1 MDTSTS
7 STYLSLLLNTAA
19 VAAISSG
26 IFGYPGSWDVLSR
39 FITSSAQAV
48 FGDLVLQDTAPAQV
62 QDARIPQSPPPSS
75 PSPYSHESSD
85 FPPTESIL
93 FMEPESPIGTFPN
106 RAPDSLASSSNH
118 MPLVSERGR
127 QLPEPPSTLSIEI
140 DDSVVSLDRKVER
153 FIRLNS
159 HRNDHSLS
167 FSWGSDQHGLLGRL
181 TLQAL
186 FERLQGTEDD
196 LDCPIEC
203 FKRMAFKAPVEAYKG
218 PFYLL
223 GRRLPTHDCVDFS
236 RATNLEELFWQ
247 GDISLLGQKCINVPF
262 HQLRSLSMSGT
273 TICVADAISLLHSC
287 PLLVSA
293 ELETV
298 RNEDIPEMYDDSAPK
313 PNTRLDVSLG
323 QLLELKVT
331 AVEDLKPLFDAISWH
346 KLDRLVLVVGNRAL
360 RKLGNTLRRHVECGR
375 GHVKKLDVAVV
386 SSHLQPQE
394 LRALAEDFPGFNYNG
409 LPLRL

>member
-1 MDTSTS
+1 MDASTS
-7 STYLSLLLNTAA
+7 SYLSLLLTTAA

-26 IFGYPGSWDVLSR
+26 IFGYPGSWDALSR
-39 FITSSAQAV
+39 LITSSTQTV
-48 FGDLVLQDTAPAQV
+48 FGDIVLQDAASTQI
-62 QDARIPQSPPPSS
+62 QDAHISQCPPPPSPPPYS
-75 PSPYSHESSD
+75 PESSD
-85 FPPTESIL
+85 FPPTESML
-93 FMEPESPIGTFPN
+93 FMEPESPIDISPN
-106 RAPDSLASSSNH
+106 RAPNSLANNFNH
-118 MPLVSERGR
+118 MPLISERGR

-140 DDSVVSLDRKVER
+140 DDSIVSLDRKVEQ

-203 FKRMAFKAPVEAYKG
+203 FKRMAFKSPVEAYKG

-223 GRRLPTHDCVDFS
+223 GGRLPTHDCVDFS
-236 RATNLEELFWQ
+236 RATSLEDLFWQ
-247 GDISLLGQKCINVPF
+247 GDISLLGQKCINIPF

-273 TICVADAISLLHSC
+273 TICVDDAIFLLQAC

-298 RNEDIPEMYDDSAPK
+298 RNKDVPEMHDDSTPK
-313 PNTRLDVSLG
+313 PNTRLDISLG
-323 QLLELKVT
+323 KLLELKIT
-331 AVEDLKPLFDAISWH
+331 AIEDLKPLFDAVSWH
-346 KLDRLVLVVGNRAL
+346 KLDRLALVVGSRAL
-360 RKLGNTLRRHVECGR
+360 RKLGNTLRRHVERGR
-375 GHVKKLDVAVV
+375 GQITKLDVAVV
-386 SSHLQPQE
+386 DSHLHPQE
-394 LRALAEDFPGFNYNG
+394 LRVSGG
-409 LPLRL
+409 LPRLWL